1 MQAVQPEGAPQE
13 GPSAP
18 APGPNIHWEGP
29 PRYMHNGVAHYRA
42 ANVVGQ
48 QISIG
53 SQLISVQACLSLK
66 IKKASSNPS
75 QGAAFRSLGGS
86 TITAYAVLCTKYLL
100 KENHGPCSL
109 GLSFNF
115 LLLVVLAP
123 VKDFFS
129 FVKLPPS
136 THTHTHK
143 HSFLL
148 LQVILYIYNLLTL
161 QYLSTSVVLMIFP
174 FQTTSR
180 QLPSLGFIV
189 LKS

>member
-1 MQAVQPEGAPQE
+1 
-13 GPSAP
+13 
-18 APGPNIHWEGP
+18 
-29 PRYMHNGVAHYRA
+29 
-42 ANVVGQ
+42 
-48 QISIG
+48 
-53 SQLISVQACLSLK
+53 
-66 IKKASSNPS
+66 
-75 QGAAFRSLGGS
+75 
-86 TITAYAVLCTKYLL
+86 
-100 KENHGPCSL
+100 
-109 GLSFNF
+109 
-115 LLLVVLAP
+115 LAP